1 MKNNESGRS
10 LLEMLGVLALGGILS
25 IGAVSMYQGV
35 RARQMRFVAEQE
47 LRRLAEN
54 ARLLYSGRRNFTG
67 ITKNFLIKSG
77 AIRDEEIMGHAF
89 RIQANDN
96 GQSFSVIFEEMNK
109 GDCAYFAT
117 RRLDWA
123 YQVRVNGFADRAN
136 TMCSNIHPNRVEFV
150 IR

>member
-1 MKNNESGRS
+1 MKHTESGRS
-10 LLEMLGVLALGGILS
+10 LLEMLGVLALAGILS
-25 IGAVSMYQGV
+25 IGAIQMYQAV
-35 RARQMRFVAEQE
+35 RARQMRFVAEQD

-77 AIRDEEIMGHAF
+77 AIRDEEIMGHRF
-89 RIQANDN
+89 RIQENGN
-96 GQSFSVIFEEMNK
+96 GQTFSVIFDEMNK
-109 GDCAYFAT
+109 GDCAYFST

-123 YQVRVNGFADRAN
+123 YRVVVNGFAERAN